1 MKSKTNTFQLALA
14 GMLIAIG
21 IVIPMFS
28 PIKIIIEPASFT
40 LASHVPVFI
49 AMFISP
55 MMAAAVALG
64 TTLGFLLGGFPLT
77 VVLRAL
83 THVIFATI
91 GAWYLQKHNCE
102 PVRTIRSS
110 LGFSFLIGLLHAVC
124 EVDTYLARLLGP
136 SFRLTHRSFEMDD
149 MTIAFDEATQ
159 CYSIP
164 ITGSVGYY
172 RAEVTDLFKQDGLL
186 HVTVGYIP
194 MNTTGDLIGAQ
205 SDTPTKYMDYLFE
218 RTGGSWYLTGLT
230 ESATKPEQA
239 ASSQANSVVMMDSDE
254 LQEAILQ
261 GVNPDA
267 VAGSEA
273 SSGEASS
280 SEAASSEASSGE
292 APSGDAAS
300 GGAASSEAAASTAG

>member
-124 EVDTYLARLLGP
+124 EVPIVLPFYISGSMPQANYDKGFFVSIFLLVGV
-136 SFRLTHRSFEMDD
+136 
-149 MTIAFDEATQ
+149 
-159 CYSIP
+159 
-164 ITGSVGYY
+164 GSVIHSM
-172 RAEVTDLFKQDGLL
+172 VDLSISIWL
-186 HVTVGYIP
+186 Y
-194 MNTTGDLIGAQ
+194 
-205 SDTPTKYMDYLFE
+205 
-218 RTGGSWYLTGLT
+218 
-230 ESATKPEQA
+230 KPI
-239 ASSQANSVVMMDSDE
+239 SVVYHR
-254 LQEAILQ
+254 L
-261 GVNPDA
+261 G
-267 VAGSEA
+267 A
-273 SSGEASS
+273 SRA
-280 SEAASSEASSGE
+280 
-292 APSGDAAS
+292 
-300 GGAASSEAAASTAG
+300 

>member
-124 EVDTYLARLLGP
+124 EVLIVLPFYISGSMPQANYDKGFFVSIFLLVGV
-136 SFRLTHRSFEMDD
+136 
-149 MTIAFDEATQ
+149 
-159 CYSIP
+159 
-164 ITGSVGYY
+164 GSVIHSM
-172 RAEVTDLFKQDGLL
+172 VDLSISIWL
-186 HVTVGYIP
+186 Y
-194 MNTTGDLIGAQ
+194 
-205 SDTPTKYMDYLFE
+205 
-218 RTGGSWYLTGLT
+218 
-230 ESATKPEQA
+230 KPI
-239 ASSQANSVVMMDSDE
+239 SVVYHRLGASRPKKNGSFFPE
-254 LQEAILQ
+254 GAVLILLISR
-261 GVNPDA
+261 A
-267 VAGSEA
+267 RC
-273 SSGEASS
+273 
-280 SEAASSEASSGE
+280 
-292 APSGDAAS
+292 
-300 GGAASSEAAASTAG
+300 

>member
-91 GAWYLQKHNCE
+91 GAC
-102 PVRTIRSS
+102 RS
-110 LGFSFLIGLLHAVC
+110 
-124 EVDTYLARLLGP
+124 
-136 SFRLTHRSFEMDD
+136 
-149 MTIAFDEATQ
+149 
-159 CYSIP
+159 
-164 ITGSVGYY
+164 
-172 RAEVTDLFKQDGLL
+172 
-186 HVTVGYIP
+186 
-194 MNTTGDLIGAQ
+194 TT
-205 SDTPTKYMDYLFE
+205 
-218 RTGGSWYLTGLT
+218 
-230 ESATKPEQA
+230 
-239 ASSQANSVVMMDSDE
+239 ASRC
-254 LQEAILQ
+254 
-261 GVNPDA
+261 
-267 VAGSEA
+267 
-273 SSGEASS
+273 
-280 SEAASSEASSGE
+280 
-292 APSGDAAS
+292 APSAPRWAFPS
-300 GGAASSEAAASTAG
+300 

>member
-91 GAWYLQKHNCE
+91 GAWYLRAGAHHPLLAGLFLPDWPAACG
-102 PVRTIRSS
+102 VRGADRAAV
-110 LGFSFLIGLLHAVC
+110 LHQRFDAAGKLRQGLLCLDLPAGRR
-124 EVDTYLARLLGP
+124 RL
-136 SFRLTHRSFEMDD
+136 
-149 MTIAFDEATQ
+149 
-159 CYSIP
+159 
-164 ITGSVGYY
+164 
-172 RAEVTDLFKQDGLL
+172 
-186 HVTVGYIP
+186 
-194 MNTTGDLIGAQ
+194 GD
-205 SDTPTKYMDYLFE
+205 
-218 RTGGSWYLTGLT
+218 
-230 ESATKPEQA
+230 
-239 ASSQANSVVMMDSDE
+239 SQH
-254 LQEAILQ
+254 
-261 GVNPDA
+261 G
-267 VAGSEA
+267 
-273 SSGEASS
+273 
-280 SEAASSEASSGE
+280 
-292 APSGDAAS
+292 
-300 GGAASSEAAASTAG
+300 

>member
-1 MKSKTNTFQLALA
+1 MKNKTNTFQLALA

-28 PIKIIIEPASFT
+28 PIKIVIEPASFT

-83 THVIFATI
+83 TLVIFATI

-124 EVDTYLARLLGP
+124 EVLIVLPFYISGSMPQANYDKGFFISIFLLVGV
-136 SFRLTHRSFEMDD
+136 
-149 MTIAFDEATQ
+149 
-159 CYSIP
+159 
-164 ITGSVGYY
+164 GSVIHSM
-172 RAEVTDLFKQDGLL
+172 VDLSISIWL
-186 HVTVGYIP
+186 Y
-194 MNTTGDLIGAQ
+194 
-205 SDTPTKYMDYLFE
+205 
-218 RTGGSWYLTGLT
+218 
-230 ESATKPEQA
+230 KPI
-239 ASSQANSVVMMDSDE
+239 SVVYHRLS
-254 LQEAILQ
+254 
-261 GVNPDA
+261 
-267 VAGSEA
+267 A
-273 SSGEASS
+273 SRA
-280 SEAASSEASSGE
+280 
-292 APSGDAAS
+292 
-300 GGAASSEAAASTAG
+300 